1 MFSCRWC
8 ENLTHSFTGGVGV
21 RDFTT
26 SKNTLVKS
34 HLQVREA
41 RTTPQ
46 QITAVVGR
54 FPRILCGGQIGHS
67 SKTMIL
73 CGQIGHS
80 SKLWFHTLCNAMSPG
95 VCEAECDSGSLRD
108 PVSQLPKFFQKSKT
122 SGSWRNKPYPPVS
135 PILKKWIR
143 RGNQSF
149 CVSQVLCC
157 FWHSGR
163 AGALPKRR
171 WP

>member
-54 FPRILCGGQIGHS
+54 FPRILCGGQIGYSSKTMILCGGQIGHS

-73 CGQIGHS
+73 CGGQIGYSSKTMILCGGQIGHS
-80 SKLWFHTLCNAMSPG
+80 SKLWFHTLSNAMQ
-95 VCEAECDSGSLRD
+95 CHLECAKQSVTQGAFETPSHNFLNFSR
-108 PVSQLPKFFQKSKT
+108 SQKLLVHDVT
-122 SGSWRNKPYPPVS
+122 NHILLCRRYWRNE
-135 PILKKWIR
+135 
-143 RGNQSF
+143 
-149 CVSQVLCC
+149 
-157 FWHSGR
+157 
-163 AGALPKRR
+163 
-171 WP
+171 